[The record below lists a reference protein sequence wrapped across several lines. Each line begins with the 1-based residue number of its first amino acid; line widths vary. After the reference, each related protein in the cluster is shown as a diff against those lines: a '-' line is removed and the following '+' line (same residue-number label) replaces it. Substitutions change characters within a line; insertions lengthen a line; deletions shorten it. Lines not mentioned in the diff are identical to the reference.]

1 MNRSDLLPL
10 LVSLGFATGLM
21 GWMVW
26 SQQPGELAGAT
37 QVAPAVAA
45 TQTPVAPLVDEGRVA
60 ELRITAD
67 QSPENAQ
74 ARVDLGYLYFEVQ
87 RFDEAIPWFEAALA
101 INPLDVSV
109 STDLGVAYFYT
120 DAIDRALDQFA
131 HSLEVDPGHAQTL
144 LDLGIVR
151 ALGKQDL
158 EGAIQAWEE
167 VRRLDPDSPEA
178 VAAADAIERI
188 RAAHP

>member
-10 LVSLGFATGLM
+10 FVSLVIATGLM

-26 SQQPGELAGAT
+26 SQRPAESAVVT
-37 QVAPAVAA
+37 QVAPPVEA
-45 TQTPVAPLVDEGRVA
+45 TQTPATPPVDEGRVA
-60 ELRITAD
+60 ELRMVVE

-120 DAIDRALDQFA
+120 DEIDRALGQFA

-158 EGAIQAWEE
+158 EGAIEAWEE
-167 VRRLDPDSPEA
+167 VRRLDPDGPEA
-178 VAAADAIERI
+178 LAAADAIERI